1 VLEDS
6 NGSCYDLTA
15 RVPAAVPDGEYNVE
29 VKNGLPGSAWIAVEQ
44 ETVRVG
50 ATFDFPSQLFRPEAF
65 FGSVGAALAAAGE
78 AGGGSVVLTA
88 GKTYHMRS
96 NETLFVP
103 HATHF
108 RTDGAAGHTRV

>member
-1 VLEDS
+1 MLGDS

-15 RVPAAVPDGEYNVE
+15 RVPAGVPAGEYNIE
-29 VKNGLPGSAWIAVEQ
+29 VKNGLPGSTWIAVEQ

-50 ATFDFPSQLFRPEAF
+50 ATFDFPSEPFRPEAF
-65 FGSVGAALAAAGE
+65 FGSVSAALAAAGE

-88 GKTYHMRS
+88 GKTYYMRS

-108 RTDGAAGHTRV
+108 RTDGSP